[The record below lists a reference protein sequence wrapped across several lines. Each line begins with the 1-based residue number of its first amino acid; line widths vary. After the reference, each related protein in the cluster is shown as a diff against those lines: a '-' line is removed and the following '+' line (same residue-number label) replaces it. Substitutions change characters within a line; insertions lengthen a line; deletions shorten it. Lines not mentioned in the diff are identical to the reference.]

1 MCQKNG
7 MFATAGLRDICMPST
22 ISSFSLQFLFGTWHD
37 RVVCWY
43 IGIERK
49 CFHFFFLKKYK
60 RKMCIPFFVVITLV
74 LLMMMENMQ
83 NAWIGLCVSSYVT
96 LILNA
101 ASSSGTSTKGKFIII
116 TIIHYCVATALQVR
130 LFTTW

>member
-1 MCQKNG
+1 
-7 MFATAGLRDICMPST
+7 
-22 ISSFSLQFLFGTWHD
+22 
-37 RVVCWY
+37 
-43 IGIERK
+43 
-49 CFHFFFLKKYK
+49 
-60 RKMCIPFFVVITLV
+60 MCIPFFVVITLV